1 MSTRADKLTP
11 LSNVQELFSDI
22 PINLDIS
29 PVTGNLSRLL
39 NEEAIKQSIRN
50 LILTAPGER
59 LFDSNIGSGIYKLLF
74 EPFDELTS
82 FALQTEITNTIKNY
96 EPRANLLNVK
106 LNPSDADQTY
116 YVNILFS
123 IINSQRTA
131 QLDISLSKVR

>member
-11 LSNVQELFSDI
+11 LNNVQELFSDI

-74 EPFDELTS
+74 EPLDELTS
-82 FALQTEITNTIKNY
+82 FALHTEITNTIKNY
-96 EPRANLLNVK
+96 EPRANLLNLYV
-106 LNPSDADQTY
+106 NPSEADQTY